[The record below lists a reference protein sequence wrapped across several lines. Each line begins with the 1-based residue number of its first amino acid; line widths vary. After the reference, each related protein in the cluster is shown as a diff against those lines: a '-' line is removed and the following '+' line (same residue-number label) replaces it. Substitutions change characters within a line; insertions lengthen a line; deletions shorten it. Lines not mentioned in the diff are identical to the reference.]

1 MFQLAAPL
9 VPAVLLAALL
19 ALAALGS
26 TSLHESREPH
36 GHRDPRPQTDARPN
50 PWTVGKPVPDLEL
63 PTIDGG
69 RLALS
74 SLRGKRVLLIEFA
87 SW

>member
-9 VPAVLLAALL
+9 VPAFLFAALP
-19 ALAALGS
+19 ALVALVS
-26 TSLHESREPH
+26 ASLHESSEPH
-36 GHRDPRPQTDARPN
+36 GHRDPRPQADARPN